1 MVVRRLDLAEESAPP
16 LANRTMKR
24 TLNDAARVK
33 FIEVTAQIVSAA
45 AVHPLDNEGMKALI
59 ATVYNEIVARYLDE
73 AVNTYELA
81 DR

>member
-1 MVVRRLDLAEESAPP
+1 
-16 LANRTMKR
+16 MKR

-45 AVHPLDNEGMKALI
+45 AVHPLDNDAMRALI